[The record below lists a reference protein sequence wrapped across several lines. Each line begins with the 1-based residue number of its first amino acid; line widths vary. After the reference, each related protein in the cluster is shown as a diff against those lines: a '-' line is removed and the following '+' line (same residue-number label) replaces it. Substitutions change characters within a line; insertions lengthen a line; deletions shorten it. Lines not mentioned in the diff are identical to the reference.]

1 MPGVITITPA
11 FFLAEMFP
19 KNILQDKYFMLNQK
33 DKQFA
38 SQTICKI
45 LMAAKLISTEQARD
59 LLKKENRVKNI
70 LIKQKTGQSD
80 KDGSKGHIAD
90 PVSFVDVILYMK
102 IKRKDQPSK
111 RIDEDLIYQTLA
123 QAWNIPYKKIDPLKL
138 ELNLVTGTISKSFA
152 AKYLLLPLKVEEGK
166 LIVATPDPF
175 NYEAIKDV
183 EMVSKLKVKT
193 VVSSKSDIEKLI
205 NEFFGFQYSISAAED
220 LFSTKGID
228 IGNLEQFVS
237 LKSFDGLP
245 STDQHIV
252 NAVNHLFTY
261 AFDQKASDIHIE
273 PKRDICL
280 IRMRID
286 GVLNTV
292 YKLPK
297 KLHNAVVSRIKTLS
311 RLDMAEKR
319 RPQDGRIKIEQDK
332 TEVEIRV
339 STIPV
344 AFGEKVVL
352 RIMDPDVL
360 FQDLEMLG
368 FFKDDFEKYKQLITR
383 PFGIVLVTGP
393 TGSGKSTT
401 LYSSLKMLSSPEVN
415 ITTIEDP
422 IEMIHE
428 EFNQIAVQPMI
439 NVTFDSVL
447 RNILRQ
453 DPDII
458 MVGEIRDLETA
469 QAAVQAALTG
479 HLVLSTLHT
488 NDAASTIF
496 RLLDLGIPPYLVHS
510 SLNGI
515 AAQRLVRKICPYC
528 AQEVAIDAKDL
539 AELGL
544 NIKPQG
550 MIRLK
555 HGKGC
560 VKCRNTGYKGRTG
573 IYEIMPYTDA
583 LKRLTTS
590 DARLESLRK
599 KALEEGLVLLRQNGI
614 KKMLK
619 GQTTYQEIL
628 RVT

>member
-1 MPGVITITPA
+1 MHNQSDKR
-11 FFLAEMFP
+11 FL
-19 KNILQDKYFMLNQK
+19 
-33 DKQFA
+33 
-38 SQTICKI
+38 SQNICKI
-45 LMAAKLISTEQARD
+45 LLAAKLISKDQALD
-59 LLKKENRVKNI
+59 LLKKESSVKNI
-70 LIKQKTGQSD
+70 LLKQKIKKND
-80 KDGSKGHIAD
+80 KELSRELQASLI
-90 PVSFVDVILYMK
+90 SFIDVVLYLK
-102 IKRKDQPSK
+102 IERKDQPGK
-111 RIDEDLIYQTLA
+111 RIDEDLIYKTLA
-123 QAWNIPYKKIDPLKL
+123 DAWKVPYKKIDPLKL

-152 AKYLLLPLKVEEGK
+152 AKHLLLPLMVEEGK

-175 NYEAIKDV
+175 NDEVIKDV

-205 NEFFGFQYSISAAED
+205 NEFFGFRHSISAAED
-220 LFSTKGID
+220 LFSTKGLD

-237 LKSFDGLP
+237 LKSFDELP

-261 AFDQKASDIHIE
+261 SFDQKASDIHIE

-280 IRMRID
+280 VRMRID
-286 GVLNTV
+286 GVLHTV

-319 RPQDGRIKIEQDK
+319 RPQDGRIKMEKDN

-368 FFKDDFEKYKQLITR
+368 FFKNDFERYKKLIGM

-401 LYSSLKMLSSPEVN
+401 LYSSLRMLSSPGVN
-415 ITTIEDP
+415 ITTVEDP

-428 EFNQIAVQPMI
+428 EFNQIAVQPAI

-458 MVGEIRDLETA
+458 MVGEIRDFETA

-488 NDAASTIF
+488 NDAVSTIF

-528 AQEVAIDAKDL
+528 AQEFEMDAKEL
-539 AELGL
+539 AALGL
-544 NIKPQG
+544 TIKSQG
-550 MIRLK
+550 VIKLK

-573 IYEIMPYTDA
+573 IYEIMPYSES
-583 LKRLTTS
+583 LKQLTTS
-590 DARLESLRK
+590 DAGVETLRK
-599 KALEEGLVLLRQNGI
+599 KAVEEGLVLLRQNGI

-619 GQTTYQEIL
+619 GHTTYQEIL
-628 RVT
+628 RVTWD

>member
-1 MPGVITITPA
+1 M
-11 FFLAEMFP
+11 
-19 KNILQDKYFMLNQK
+19 QNQK
-33 DKQFA
+33 NKRFS
-38 SQTICKI
+38 SQNICKA
-45 LMAAKLISTEQARD
+45 LLADKLITKEQARD
-59 LLKKENRVKNI
+59 LLKNENRVKNI
-70 LIKQKTGQSD
+70 LLKQETKKIGKRLSKYQQSTL
-80 KDGSKGHIAD
+80 
-90 PVSFVDVILYMK
+90 VSFIDVILYLK
-102 IKRKDQPSK
+102 IERKDQPSK
-111 RIDEDLIYQTLA
+111 IVDEDLIYKVLA
-123 QAWNIPYKKIDPLKL
+123 NAWKFPYKKIDPLKL
-138 ELNLVTGTISKSFA
+138 ELNVVTGMISKSFA
-152 AKYLLLPLKVEEGK
+152 AKHLLLPLKVEEGK
-166 LIVATPDPF
+166 LVVATPDPF
-175 NYEAIKDV
+175 NDEAIKDV

-193 VVSSKSDIEKLI
+193 VVSSKSDVERLI
-205 NEFFGFQYSISAAED
+205 SEFFGFRHSISAAED

-228 IGNLEQFVS
+228 IGNMEQFVS
-237 LKSFDGLP
+237 LKSFDELP

-252 NAVNHLFTY
+252 NAVNHLFSY
-261 AFDQKASDIHIE
+261 SFDQKASDIHIE
-273 PKRDICL
+273 PKRDVCL
-280 IRMRID
+280 VRMRID
-286 GVLNTV
+286 GVLHTV

-319 RPQDGRIKIEQDK
+319 RPQDGRIKMEKDE

-360 FQDLEMLG
+360 FQDLELLG
-368 FFKDDFEKYKQLITR
+368 FFKEDFERYKRLITM

-401 LYSSLKMLSSPEVN
+401 LYSSLRMLSSPEVN

-428 EFNQIAVQPMI
+428 EFNQIAVQPAI
-439 NVTFDSVL
+439 DVTFGSVL

-453 DPDII
+453 DPDIV

-496 RLLDLGIPPYLVHS
+496 RLLDLGIPPYLIHS
-510 SLNGI
+510 SLVGI
-515 AAQRLVRKICPYC
+515 VAQRLVRKICPHC
-528 AQEVAIDAKDL
+528 AQAFEIDAKEL
-539 AELGL
+539 SGLGL
-544 NIKPQG
+544 KIKSDG
-550 MIRLK
+550 TIKLK

-560 VKCRNTGYKGRTG
+560 VKCRNTGYMGRTG
-573 IYEIMPYTDA
+573 IYEIMPYSEA
-583 LKRLTTS
+583 LKRLTSS
-590 DARLESLRK
+590 DAGLEDLRN
-599 KALEEGLVLLRQNGI
+599 KAMEEGLVLLRQNGI
-614 KKMLK
+614 RKMLK

-628 RVT
+628 RVTWDQV

>member
-1 MPGVITITPA
+1 VKLM
-11 FFLAEMFP
+11 
-19 KNILQDKYFMLNQK
+19 QDQK
-33 DKQFA
+33 DKRFS
-38 SQTICKI
+38 SQNICKV
-45 LMAAKLISTEQARD
+45 LLAAKLISKEQAQD
-59 LLKKENRVKNI
+59 LLKKENRVRDILLKQVIKKNDKNLSKEQQAA
-70 LIKQKTGQSD
+70 LI
-80 KDGSKGHIAD
+80 
-90 PVSFVDVILYMK
+90 SFIDVILYFKIERKMK
-102 IKRKDQPSK
+102 GQPSK
-111 RIDEDLIYQTLA
+111 KIDEDLIYHALA
-123 QAWNIPYKKIDPLKL
+123 KAWKVPYKKIDPLKL

-152 AKYLLLPLKVEEGK
+152 TKHLLLPLMIEEGK

-175 NYEAIKDV
+175 NYEALNDV

-205 NEFFGFQYSISAAED
+205 NEFFGFRYSISAAED
-220 LFSTKGID
+220 LFSTKGLD

-237 LKSFDGLP
+237 LKSMDDLP

-261 AFDQKASDIHIE
+261 SFDQKASDIHIE

-280 IRMRID
+280 VRMRID
-286 GVLNTV
+286 GVLHTV

-319 RPQDGRIKIEQDK
+319 RPQDGRIKMEKDK

-360 FQDLEMLG
+360 FQDPEMLG
-368 FFKDDFEKYKQLITR
+368 FFREDFEKYKKLVAL

-401 LYSSLKMLSSPEVN
+401 LYSTLRMLSSPEVN

-428 EFNQIAVQPMI
+428 EFNQIAVQPSI
-439 NVTFDSVL
+439 GVTFSAVL

-469 QAAVQAALTG
+469 QSAVQAALTG

-488 NDAASTIF
+488 NDAVSTIF

-515 AAQRLVRKICPYC
+515 VAQRLVRKICPQC
-528 AQEVAIDAKDL
+528 AQEFEMDAREL
-539 AELGL
+539 AALGL
-544 NIKPQG
+544 HIKSKG
-550 MIRLK
+550 VIKLK

-573 IYEIMPYTDA
+573 IYEIMPYSET
-583 LKRLTTS
+583 LKQLTTS
-590 DARLESLRK
+590 DTSLADLRK
-599 KALEEGLVLLRQNGI
+599 KAVQEGLVLLRQNGI
-614 KKMLK
+614 KKMLQ
-619 GQTTYQEIL
+619 GHTTYQEIL
-628 RVT
+628 KVSWDLV

>member
-1 MPGVITITPA
+1 MQNQT
-11 FFLAEMFP
+11 
-19 KNILQDKYFMLNQK
+19 DKR
-33 DKQFA
+33 FA

-45 LMAAKLISTEQARD
+45 LMAAKLISAQQARD
-59 LLKKENRVKNI
+59 LLKNENRVKNI
-70 LIKQKTGQSD
+70 LIKQKTKQSD
-80 KDGSKGHIAD
+80 KDGSKGHIAA
-90 PVSFVDVILYMK
+90 PVCFVDVILYMK
-102 IKRKDQPSK
+102 IERKDQPSLI
-111 RIDEDLIYQTLA
+111 IDEDLIYQTLA
-123 QAWNIPYKKIDPLKL
+123 QAWKVPYKKIDPLKL

-205 NEFFGFQYSISAAED
+205 NEFFGFQYSISAAAD

-237 LKSFDGLP
+237 LKSFDELP

-252 NAVNHLFTY
+252 NAVNHLFSY

-319 RPQDGRIKIEQDK
+319 RPQDGRIKIEQHNK
-332 TEVEIRV
+332 EVEIRV

-368 FFKDDFEKYKQLITR
+368 FFKDDFERYKQLITR

-515 AAQRLVRKICPYC
+515 VAQRLVRKICPYC
-528 AQEVAIDAKDL
+528 AQEVEMDAKDL

-544 NIKPQG
+544 NIKSKG

-590 DARLESLRK
+590 DVQLGSLRK
-599 KALEEGLVLLRQNGI
+599 KAIEEGLVLVRQNGI

-628 RVT
+628 RVTWEQV

>member
-1 MPGVITITPA
+1 
-11 FFLAEMFP
+11 
-19 KNILQDKYFMLNQK
+19 Q
-33 DKQFA
+33 
-38 SQTICKI
+38 
-45 LMAAKLISTEQARD
+45 D
-59 LLKKENRVKNI
+59 LLKKENRVRDILVKQVIKKNDKNLSKEQQAA
-70 LIKQKTGQSD
+70 LI
-80 KDGSKGHIAD
+80 
-90 PVSFVDVILYMK
+90 SFIDVILYFKIERKMK
-102 IKRKDQPSK
+102 GQPSK
-111 RIDEDLIYQTLA
+111 KIDEDLIYHALA
-123 QAWNIPYKKIDPLKL
+123 KAWKVPYKKIDPLKL

-152 AKYLLLPLKVEEGK
+152 TKHLLLPLMIEEGK

-175 NYEAIKDV
+175 NYEALNDV

-205 NEFFGFQYSISAAED
+205 NEFFGFRYSISAAED
-220 LFSTKGID
+220 LFSTKGLD

-237 LKSFDGLP
+237 LKSMDDLP

-261 AFDQKASDIHIE
+261 SFDQKASDIHIE

-280 IRMRID
+280 VRMRID
-286 GVLNTV
+286 GVLHTV

-319 RPQDGRIKIEQDK
+319 RPQDGRIKMEKDK

-360 FQDLEMLG
+360 FQDPEMLG
-368 FFKDDFEKYKQLITR
+368 FFREDFEKYKKLVAL

-401 LYSSLKMLSSPEVN
+401 LYSTLRMLSSPEVN

-428 EFNQIAVQPMI
+428 EFNQIAVQPSI
-439 NVTFDSVL
+439 GVTFSAVL

-469 QAAVQAALTG
+469 QSAVQAALTG

-488 NDAASTIF
+488 NDAVSTIF

-515 AAQRLVRKICPYC
+515 VAQRLVRKICPHC
-528 AQEVAIDAKDL
+528 AQEFEMDAREL
-539 AELGL
+539 AALGL
-544 NIKPQG
+544 HIKSKG
-550 MIRLK
+550 VIKLK

-573 IYEIMPYTDA
+573 IYEIMPYSET
-583 LKRLTTS
+583 LKQLTTS
-590 DARLESLRK
+590 DTSLADLRK
-599 KALEEGLVLLRQNGI
+599 KAVQEGLVLLRQNGI
-614 KKMLK
+614 KKMLQ
-619 GQTTYQEIL
+619 GHTTYQEIL
-628 RVT
+628 KVSWDLV

>member
-1 MPGVITITPA
+1 MPN
-11 FFLAEMFP
+11 L
-19 KNILQDKYFMLNQK
+19 K
-33 DKQFA
+33 DKRFS
-38 SQTICKI
+38 SQNICKI
-45 LMAAKLISTEQARD
+45 LLAAKLISKAQAQD
-59 LLKKENRVKNI
+59 LLKKESRARNI
-70 LIKQKTGQSD
+70 LLKQVRGKNN
-80 KDGSKGHIAD
+80 KDLSKAQQAAMI
-90 PVSFVDVILYMK
+90 SFIDVVLYLK
-102 IKRKDQPSK
+102 IERKDQPLK
-111 RIDEDLIYQTLA
+111 RIDEDLIYKTLA
-123 QAWNIPYKKIDPLKL
+123 FAWKVPYKKIDPLKL
-138 ELNLVTGTISKSFA
+138 ELNIVTGTISKSFA
-152 AKYLLLPLKVEEGK
+152 AKHLLLPLMVEEGK

-183 EMVSKLKVKT
+183 EMVSKLKVKA
-193 VVSSKSDIEKLI
+193 VISSKSDIKKLI
-205 NEFFGFQYSISAAED
+205 NEFFGFRYSISAAED
-220 LFSTKGID
+220 LFSTKGLD

-237 LKSFDGLP
+237 LKSFDDLP

-261 AFDQKASDIHIE
+261 SFDQKASDIHIE

-280 IRMRID
+280 VRMRID

-319 RPQDGRIKIEQDK
+319 RPQDGRIKMEKDK

-368 FFKDDFEKYKQLITR
+368 FFKDDFEKYKKLITM
-383 PFGIVLVTGP
+383 PFGIVLLTGP

-401 LYSSLKMLSSPEVN
+401 LYSSLRMLSSPKVN

-428 EFNQIAVQPMI
+428 EFYQIAVQPAI
-439 NVTFDSVL
+439 NVTFGSVL

-488 NDAASTIF
+488 NDAATTIF
-496 RLLDLGIPPYLVHS
+496 RLLDLGIPSYLIHS

-515 AAQRLVRKICPYC
+515 VAQRLVRKICPYC
-528 AQEVAIDAKDL
+528 AQEFEMDAKEL
-539 AELGL
+539 ADLGL
-544 NIKPQG
+544 QIKTQG
-550 MIRLK
+550 VIRLK

-560 VKCRNTGYKGRTG
+560 AKCRNTGYKGRTG
-573 IYEIMPYTDA
+573 IYEIMPYSES
-583 LKRLTTS
+583 LKQLTTADTS
-590 DARLESLRK
+590 LETLRK
-599 KALEEGLVLLRQNGI
+599 QAIQEGLVFLRQNGI

-628 RVT
+628 RVTSDQI

>member
-1 MPGVITITPA
+1 M
-11 FFLAEMFP
+11 
-19 KNILQDKYFMLNQK
+19 N
-33 DKQFA
+33 
-38 SQTICKI
+38 SQGHKKLSSQNICKI
-45 LMAAKLISTEQARD
+45 LLTTGLISKEQAKD
-59 LLKKENRVKNI
+59 ILKKENKVREVLLKK
-70 LIKQKTGQSD
+70 LGKETVD
-80 KDGSKGHIAD
+80 WPKDRQVAFI
-90 PVSFVDVILYMK
+90 SFIDIVLYLK

-111 RIDEDLIYQTLA
+111 RVDEDLIYQTIA
-123 QAWNIPYKKIDPLKL
+123 RAWKVPYKKIDPLKL

-152 AKYLLLPLKVEEGK
+152 AKHLLLPLMIEEGK

-175 NYEAIKDV
+175 NYEAIHDV
-183 EMVSKLKVKT
+183 EMVSKLKVKP
-193 VVSSKSDIEKLI
+193 VISAKSDIKKFI
-205 NEFFGFQYSISAAED
+205 NEFFGFRYSISAAED

-237 LKSFDGLP
+237 LKSMNDLS

-261 AFDQKASDIHIE
+261 SFDQKASDIHIE

-280 IRMRID
+280 VRMRID

-292 YKLPK
+292 YKLPR

-319 RPQDGRIKIEQDK
+319 RPQDGRIKMKKDK

-344 AFGEKVVL
+344 AFGEKIVL

-360 FQDLEMLG
+360 FQDLESLG
-368 FFKDDFEKYKQLITR
+368 FTSTDFKRYKNLVAM
-383 PFGIVLVTGP
+383 PFGIILVTGP

-401 LYSSLKMLSSPEVN
+401 LYSTLRMLSSSKVN

-428 EFNQIAVQPMI
+428 QFNQIAVQPAI
-439 NVTFDSVL
+439 DVTFGSVL
-447 RNILRQ
+447 RNIMRQ

-488 NDAASTIF
+488 NDAVSTIF
-496 RLLDLGIPPYLVHS
+496 RLLDLGIPPYLIHS
-510 SLNGI
+510 SVNGI
-515 AAQRLVRKICPYC
+515 VAQRLARKICPDC
-528 AQEVAIDAKDL
+528 AQEFEMDAE
-539 AELGL
+539 ELISFGL
-544 NIKPQG
+544 QIKTHG
-550 MIRLK
+550 VVKLK

-560 VKCRNTGYKGRTG
+560 LKCRKTGYRGRTG
-573 IYEIMPYTDA
+573 IYEIMPYSDS

-590 DARLESLRK
+590 DTGLEELRK
-599 KALEEGLVLLRQNGI
+599 QAIREGLVLLRQNGI
-614 KKMLK
+614 KKMLQ
-619 GQTTYQEIL
+619 GQTTYQEII
-628 RVT
+628 RVTWEQ

>member
-1 MPGVITITPA
+1 MQTQIDRRFT
-11 FFLAEMFP
+11 
-19 KNILQDKYFMLNQK
+19 
-33 DKQFA
+33 
-38 SQTICKI
+38 SQNICKALI
-45 LMAAKLISTEQARD
+45 AGKLISKAQAQD
-59 LLKKENRVKNI
+59 LIKKENNIKKLILKNRVKQTDS
-70 LIKQKTGQSD
+70 KVQKEDIFKTISM
-80 KDGSKGHIAD
+80 I
-90 PVSFVDVILYMK
+90 DVIVYLKMEK
-102 IKRKDQPSK
+102 EGQPSK
-111 RIDEDLIYQTLA
+111 TIDEDMVYKTLA
-123 QAWNIPYKKIDPLKL
+123 AAWKVPYKKIDPLKL

-152 AKYLLLPLKVEEGK
+152 TKHLLLPLMMEEGK

-183 EMVSKLKVKT
+183 EMVSKLRVKT
-193 VVSSKSDIEKLI
+193 VLSAKSDVAKLI
-205 NEFFGFQYSISAAED
+205 NEFFGFRYSISAAED
-220 LFSTKGID
+220 LFSTKGLD
-228 IGNLEQFVS
+228 LGNLEQFVS
-237 LKSFDGLP
+237 VKSMDELP
-245 STDQHIV
+245 ATDQHIV

-261 AFDQKASDIHIE
+261 SFDQKASDIHIE

-280 IRMRID
+280 VRMRID
-286 GVLNTV
+286 GVLHTV

-319 RPQDGRIKIEQDK
+319 RPQDGRIKMEKDN

-360 FQDLEMLG
+360 FQDLEELG
-368 FFKDDFEKYKQLITR
+368 FFKEDFEKYKKLINL

-401 LYSSLKMLSSPEVN
+401 LYSSLRMLSSPEVN
-415 ITTIEDP
+415 LTTIEDP

-428 EFNQIAVQPMI
+428 EFNQIAVQPAI
-439 NVTFDSVL
+439 DVTFGSVL

-488 NDAASTIF
+488 NDTVSSIF
-496 RLLDLGIPPYLVHS
+496 RLLDLGIPAYLIHS
-510 SLNGI
+510 SVNGFV
-515 AAQRLVRKICPYC
+515 AQRLVRKICPFC
-528 AQEVAIDAKDL
+528 IQDVEIDTRELMD
-539 AELGL
+539 LGL
-544 NIKPQG
+544 NINQKG
-550 MIRLK
+550 MVKLK

-560 VKCRNTGYKGRTG
+560 TECRNTGYKGRTG
-573 IYEIMPYTDA
+573 IYEIMPYSEK
-583 LKRLTTS
+583 LKQLTANEA
-590 DARLESLRK
+590 DLEALRK
-599 KALEEGLVLLRQNGI
+599 KAIEEGMVLLRQNGI
-614 KKMLK
+614 QKMLQ
-619 GQTTYQEIL
+619 GQTTYQEVL
-628 RVT
+628 RVTSEYF